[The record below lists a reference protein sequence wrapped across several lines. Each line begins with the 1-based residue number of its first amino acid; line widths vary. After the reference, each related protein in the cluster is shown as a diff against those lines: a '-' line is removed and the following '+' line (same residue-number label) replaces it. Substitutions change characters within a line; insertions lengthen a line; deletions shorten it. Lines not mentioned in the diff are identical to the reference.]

1 MRSYFLDRQALTLRW
16 VLAPAALV
24 AAAAHLPVIGPHLA
38 EAPYMGVL
46 FIVLTAACVALAAAV
61 MVMDTMAV
69 YALAALTCGLAIVGY
84 IATRLVA
91 FPLLADDAGNWFEP
105 MGVLS
110 VGSEAIVVLSA
121 GMAFRAVGGRA
132 QAHDSSGDGSPVPV

>member
-1 MRSYFLDRQALTLRW
+1 MRSFVLDRQAFTLRW

-24 AAAAHLPVIGPHLA
+24 AAAAHVPVIGPHLT

-46 FIVLTAACVALAAAV
+46 FVVLTAACVALAVAA
-61 MVMDTMAV
+61 MVRDTMAV
-69 YALAALTCGLAIVGY
+69 YALAALTCTLAIVGY

-91 FPLLADDAGNWFEP
+91 FPMLADDVGNWFEP

-110 VGSEAIVVLSA
+110 VGSEAIVVVTA
-121 GMAFRAVGGRA
+121 GLAFRAVGGRA
-132 QAHDSSGDGSPVPV
+132 QVHDSSGDGSPLPV

>member
-1 MRSYFLDRQALTLRW
+1 MKSFFVDRQALMLRW
-16 VLAPAALV
+16 VLAVAAIV
-24 AAAAHLPVIGPHLA
+24 AAAAHLPVIGPHLT

-46 FIVLTAACVALAAAV
+46 FIVLTAACVALALAV
-61 MVMDTMAV
+61 MIRDTMAV
-69 YALAALTCGLAIVGY
+69 YALAALTCTLAIVGY

-91 FPLLADDAGNWFEP
+91 FPMLADDVGNWLEP

-121 GMAFRAVGGRA
+121 GLAFRAVAARA
-132 QAHDSSGDGSPVPV
+132 QVHDSSGDGSPVPV

>member
-1 MRSYFLDRQALTLRW
+1 MRPFFVDRQALMLRW

-24 AAAAHLPVIGPHLA
+24 AAAAHLPVIGPHLE

-46 FIVLTAACVALAAAV
+46 FIVLTVACVALAAV
-61 MVMDTMAV
+61 VLVRDTMAL
-69 YALAALTCGLAIVGY
+69 YALAALTCALAIVGY
-84 IATRLVA
+84 IATRVVA
-91 FPLLADDAGNWFEP
+91 FPLLADDVGNWFEP

-121 GMAFRAVGGRA
+121 GLAFRAVRGRA
-132 QAHDSSGDGSPVPV
+132 QEPDSTGAGSRLLV

>member
-1 MRSYFLDRQALTLRW
+1 MRSFFVDRQALTLRW
-16 VLAPAALV
+16 VLASAALV

-46 FIVLTAACVALAAAV
+46 FIMLTAACVALAAAAIV
-61 MVMDTMAV
+61 RDTMAV
-69 YALAALTCGLAIVGY
+69 YALAALTCALAILGY

-91 FPLLADDAGNWFEP
+91 FPLLADDVGNWFEP

-110 VGSEAIVVLSA
+110 VGSETIVVVSA
-121 GMAFRAVGGRA
+121 GIAFRGVRRRSEAPESA
-132 QAHDSSGDGSPVPV
+132 GDGSPLPV